1 MKNKKINNPMQI
13 ELNTLQEFEDWASI
27 DNSNS
32 KNKLA
37 LSKNIVNTILNNLDQ
52 KQIHIFEVLVK
63 EVNTIYDISVVEKD
77 FIFTLEK
84 NLKILEYFEEYELCE
99 TVNNT
104 INKLKNDQKN

>member
-1 MKNKKINNPMQI
+1 MENKKINNPMHI

-27 DNSNS
+27 DNPNS
-32 KNKLA
+32 ENKLI

-52 KQIHIFEVLVK
+52 KQVHIFEVLVK

-84 NLKILEYFEEYELCE
+84 NLKILEFFEEYELCE
-99 TVNNT
+99 KVNNT
-104 INKLKNDQKN
+104 INQLKNGQKN